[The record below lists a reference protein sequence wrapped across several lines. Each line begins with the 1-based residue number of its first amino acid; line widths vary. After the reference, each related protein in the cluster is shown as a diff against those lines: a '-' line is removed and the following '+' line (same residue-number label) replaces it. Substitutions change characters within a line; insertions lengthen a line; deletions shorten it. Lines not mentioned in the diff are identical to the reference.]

1 MVDNKGPVVKLKD
14 VTHIYPMGDAEIRAL
29 QDITLDIEDDD
40 YLAVIGHSGS
50 GKSTLLRMIG
60 ALEIPTRGAVYMEG
74 FNTGDIG
81 QEELVSLRAETAG
94 FVFQDFRL
102 LPQLTALENVMVPLL
117 PYEKYN
123 SARKKA
129 MELMERVGLSN
140 RAAHR
145 PGELSGS
152 EQQRVAI
159 ARALIRN
166 PKVLLA
172 DELTGNLDTATRD
185 SIMELLDELNRQGL
199 AVVVATHDQ
208 EVMAHAKRRIR
219 LRDGAIM
226 LTKG

>member
-1 MVDNKGPVVKLKD
+1 MINNKESVVKLKN
-14 VTHIYPMGDAEIRAL
+14 VTHIYPMGNGEIRAL
-29 QDITLDIEDDD
+29 QDITLDIDDDD

-60 ALEIPTRGAVYMEG
+60 ALEIPTQGEVYMEG
-74 FNTGDIG
+74 FNTCDIG
-81 QEELVSLRAETAG
+81 QEDLVSLRAKTVG

-140 RAAHR
+140 RVSHR
-145 PGELSGS
+145 PGELSGG

-185 SIMELLDELNRQGL
+185 SIMELLDELNCQGL

-219 LRDGAIM
+219 LRDGAII
-226 LTKG
+226 

>member
-1 MVDNKGPVVKLKD
+1 MIDNKESVVKLKN
-14 VTHIYPMGDAEIRAL
+14 VTHIYPMGNSEIKAL
-29 QDITLDIEDDD
+29 RDITMDINDED
-40 YLAVIGHSGS
+40 YIAVMGHSGS
-50 GKSTLLRMIG
+50 GKSTLLRTIG
-60 ALEIPTRGAVYMEG
+60 ALEIPTQGEVIIEG
-74 FNTGDIG
+74 LNTRNID
-81 QEELVSLRAETAG
+81 QEDLVSLRAKAIG

-140 RAAHR
+140 RISHR
-145 PGELSGS
+145 PQEMSGG

-172 DELTGNLDTATRD
+172 DELTGNLDTDTRD

-199 AVVVATHDQ
+199 AIVVATHDQ
-208 EVMAHAKRRIR
+208 EVMAHAKRRIM
-219 LRDGAIM
+219 LRDGAIINP
-226 LTKG
+226 

>member
-1 MVDNKGPVVKLKD
+1 VIDNKESVVKLK
-14 VTHIYPMGDAEIRAL
+14 
-29 QDITLDIEDDD
+29 IEG
-40 YLAVIGHSGS
+40 LN
-50 GKSTLLRMIG
+50 
-60 ALEIPTRGAVYMEG
+60 TR
-74 FNTGDIG
+74 NID
-81 QEELVSLRAETAG
+81 QEDLVSLRAKAIG

-140 RAAHR
+140 RISHR
-145 PGELSGS
+145 PGELSGG

-208 EVMAHAKRRIR
+208 EVMAHAKRRIM
-219 LRDGAIM
+219 LRDGAIINP
-226 LTKG
+226 